1 MATHQSVLT
10 PTRTFPSLSEV
21 VTTQQTDGV
30 AHKLKSR
37 SFHKSVH
44 LRVHSADFHS
54 HVNRAWQYYQ
64 TPKSAVASE
73 QFCLQ
78 SILLRT
84 SKSKW
89 LPLAIISQL
98 WSHRLG
104 HPSTRS
110 YVSVNWWLIRQTRH
124 DVQDNSISEA
134 IYLQG
139 LPLVQ
144 SNLPGQFCLFLA

>member
-21 VTTQQTDGV
+21 VTMQQTDGV

-134 IYLQG
+134 IHLQG